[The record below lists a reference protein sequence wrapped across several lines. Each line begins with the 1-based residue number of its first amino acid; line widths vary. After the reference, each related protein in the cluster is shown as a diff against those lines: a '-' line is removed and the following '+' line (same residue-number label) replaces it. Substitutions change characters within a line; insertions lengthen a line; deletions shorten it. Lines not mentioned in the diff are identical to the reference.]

1 MSNRSAAG
9 PVLNKLLITN
19 ARLINEGEI
28 RDADVLI
35 DGERISKIGTGIS
48 AGEDVEVIDAAGR
61 FLMPG
66 MIDDQVHFREP
77 GLTNKGDLATESAA
91 AAAGGITSFMDRP
104 NVNPQTTTR
113 EALAAKYAMA
123 EHRCTANYGF
133 HFGATNRNIEEI
145 KALQVGEAAGIKAFM
160 GASTGDMLVD
170 DPVALDRIFEF
181 APLIVLTHCE
191 DSPTIWDNEAK
202 ARNKFGENV
211 PLSEHPRI
219 RSADACLKSS
229 SMAVDLAR
237 RHDALLH
244 VLHLTTAIEMAL
256 FSKAHRSEKRITAEV
271 CVHHLWFDESRYED
285 LRTRIKCNP
294 AIKTAEDRQALVKAL
309 NNGRIDVIATDHAP
323 HTSSEK
329 RQSYF
334 RAPAGLP
341 LVQHALQV
349 LFDLAARGEISHELI
364 VDKACHAPADLFG
377 VGERGYVREG
387 WYADLVIVDPER
399 PQLIDKSSLLA
410 KCHWSPFEGHE
421 FTATID
427 TTIVNGEVV
436 YRDGELTKNIPG
448 QRLEFSRA
456 R

>member
-1 MSNRSAAG
+1 
-9 PVLNKLLITN
+9 LNKLLITN

-48 AGEDVEVIDAAGR
+48 AGEGVEIIDAAGR

-91 AAAGGITSFMDRP
+91 AAAGGITSFMDMP

-113 EALAAKYAMA
+113 AALAAKYAMA

-145 KALQVGEAAGIKAFM
+145 KALQVGESAGIKAFM

-181 APLIVLTHCE
+181 APVIVLTHCE

-202 ARNKFGENV
+202 ARDKFGENV
-211 PLSEHPRI
+211 PLAEHPRI

-285 LRTRIKCNP
+285 LGTRIKCNP
-294 AIKTAEDRQALVKAL
+294 AIKTAKDRQALVEAV
-309 NNGRIDVIATDHAP
+309 NEGRIDVIATDHAP
-323 HTSSEK
+323 HTMSEK
-329 RQSYF
+329 KQSYF
-334 RAPAGLP
+334 KAPAGLP

-377 VGERGYVREG
+377 VDERGYVREG

-399 PQLIDKSSLLA
+399 PQRIDRSSLLA

-421 FTATID
+421 FSATID